1 MTRRGLGRGLDAL
14 LATDESA
21 EGNLRSVAVESV
33 EPNPYQPRGAI
44 GDDGLAELA
53 DSIKA
58 HGVIQ
63 PLVVTEREGQ
73 LQLIAGERR
82 WRAARLAGLTE
93 VPVIVRQAEPRDM
106 LALALIENVQRWDLD
121 PIEAAM
127 AYLRLTEEFGLTQEE
142 VAGLVGKS
150 RAAVTNAIRLLQLGE
165 DLQELVRA
173 GRLSEG
179 HARALLGVSSV
190 GQRVD
195 LAEKAVAGGWSV
207 RRLEAAV
214 RDSAKAR
221 SSARSSVAA
230 PAPEAPAPGS
240 QDPHVIAAEK
250 DLEEALGTRVEV
262 RRRGDSGQIV
272 VYFYSDE
279 ELDAL
284 YRRFLGRP

>member
-1 MTRRGLGRGLDAL
+1 VTRRGLGRGLDAL
-14 LATDESA
+14 LATDESP
-21 EGNLRSVAVESV
+21 EGDLRRVAVDAV

-53 DSIKA
+53 ESIKA

-179 HARALLGVSSV
+179 HARALLGVSS
-190 GQRVD
+190 GTRRVD

-221 SSARSSVAA
+221 RSVSA
-230 PAPEAPAPGS
+230 PAAEAPSPGS
-240 QDPHVIAAEK
+240 QDPHVIAAQK
-250 DLEEALGTRVEV
+250 ALEEALGTRVEV
-262 RRRGDSGQIV
+262 RRRGESGQIV

-279 ELDAL
+279 ELEAL